1 MASKVQNPSD
11 PLSSQRETWER
22 WVIVWHIVFY
32 LSLGLSLF
40 FALTA
45 DDLRYDSWVVLVLS
59 LALGIWYAVIIVWY
73 VPKVTGAAQTAW
85 SLVYLVIAVVLWFP
99 LARSH
104 WAYFIT
110 ASSFYGLM
118 WGTLPFGL
126 AVTGNIVLTGLIIWV
141 QALNMNKPISLSL
154 DLVLI
159 GLVALGWSALLALWM
174 RSVMRE
180 STERKRLIEQ
190 LQAAQDSLA
199 AAERQSG
206 ILQERQRLAHE
217 IHDTLAQSFTSIVMQ
232 LEAAEAVLPAE
243 SGPAQSHVA
252 RARDTARVGLGE
264 ARRLVQALRPAQ
276 LDDAT
281 LVEALRRVVARW
293 QGESGIE
300 VGFTVT
306 GEPQALHPDL
316 EVTLLRS
323 VQEGLT
329 NIRKH
334 ARASVVNVTLSY
346 MNDQI
351 ALDIQDDGC
360 GFDPGKTGTGYGL
373 QAMRERIA
381 QLQGEVFIESAP
393 EAGTTVAIQVP
404 MEVPLE

>member
-1 MASKVQNPSD
+1 
-11 PLSSQRETWER
+11 
-22 WVIVWHIVFY
+22 
-32 LSLGLSLF
+32 
-40 FALTA
+40 
-45 DDLRYDSWVVLVLS
+45 
-59 LALGIWYAVIIVWY
+59 
-73 VPKVTGAAQTAW
+73 
-85 SLVYLVIAVVLWFP
+85 
-99 LARSH
+99 
-104 WAYFIT
+104 
-110 ASSFYGLM
+110 
-118 WGTLPFGL
+118 
-126 AVTGNIVLTGLIIWV
+126 
-141 QALNMNKPISLSL
+141 
-154 DLVLI
+154 
-159 GLVALGWSALLALWM
+159 M

-360 GFDPGKTGTGYGL
+360 GFNPGKTGTGYGL
-373 QAMRERIA
+373 QAMRERVA